1 MKCHIQI
8 DAKLQNC
15 VLFGIDK
22 QEAFLGFEPYRSGTT
37 LNNQKRRK
45 PLKLIDWTGTITPI
59 SLLLRFSSSNSVE
72 QHPWPHV
79 LKFSFWFKVQS
90 CLSHSLSVL
99 TLVNIKTTSMLGL
112 WFFHLSQ
119 EPSGVQYQQG
129 FLPHVCGMV
138 YIETVAFP
146 ALSSLTL
153 TMQHSNFHPQMSWN
167 TLVSSWWTDLMH
179 RPGKEGT

>member
-1 MKCHIQI
+1 
-8 DAKLQNC
+8 
-15 VLFGIDK
+15 
-22 QEAFLGFEPYRSGTT
+22 
-37 LNNQKRRK
+37 
-45 PLKLIDWTGTITPI
+45 
-59 SLLLRFSSSNSVE
+59 
-72 QHPWPHV
+72 
-79 LKFSFWFKVQS
+79 
-90 CLSHSLSVL
+90 
-99 TLVNIKTTSMLGL
+99 MLGL